1 MYSKMHTIAYA
12 DDFVV
17 TGKSCELLEEQILP
31 EIRGFL
37 EERGLELSLEKT
49 KITHISKGF
58 DFLGKNIRKYKKKVL
73 IKPSKGNVK
82 NFLERIR
89 QEIKSHKMVKQEELI
104 AILNPK
110 IRGWA
115 NYHRHVVSKEIYSC
129 VDYQICKSI
138 WKWCRRRHNK
148 KGKWW
153 ISEKY
158 FHSEGNRNWI
168 LQTTTEDNKTVRL
181 LRASDTRIIRHKK
194 KQTHTPKNGKA
205 ILRNDRESGCLKEC
219 QEEKH

>member
-1 MYSKMHTIAYA
+1 MLKEWLKAGFIFEGSLHETKKGAAQGGIISPCIAGLALNGLGSRLEKKIKPVHYVKGKTVYSKIHTIAYA

-58 DFLGKNIRKYKKKVL
+58 DFLGQDIRKYKKKVL

-82 NFLERIR
+82 NLLERIR
-89 QEIKSHKMVKQEELI
+89 
-104 AILNPK
+104 
-110 IRGWA
+110 
-115 NYHRHVVSKEIYSC
+115 
-129 VDYQICKSI
+129 
-138 WKWCRRRHNK
+138 
-148 KGKWW
+148 
-153 ISEKY
+153 EKY
-158 FHSEGNRNWI
+158 FHREGNRNWI
-168 LQTTTEDNKTVRL
+168 FEATTGNEKTVRL

-194 KQTHTPKNGKA
+194 KQNHTPKNGKA
-205 ILRNDRESGCLKEC
+205 ISRNERGSGCLKEC